1 METVNVNF
9 PNREKVLVRN
19 CELRL
24 IRRLPGTGEV
34 RLRAGERITADHV
47 LARTD
52 PKNNAVTISV
62 ADQLGIAPQD
72 VAKFLMKPVGSRFSA
87 GEAIARNRKGLRTVV
102 VATPQAGT
110 LTSVDIN
117 AGTASIEP
125 GGAGVFRSMVA
136 GDIEFVDGK
145 QSVSIRTTG
154 SRLFGIIG
162 LGGPVSGEI
171 AIVAATLGEELNI
184 AKITPELKG
193 KIVVGGGWASAAA
206 IKKLTDVGAVGLITG
221 GFVDREVAASLG
233 VSMEDR
239 LSPWRLKPGEQAI
252 ADESMPAIAMMA
264 TEGFGQ
270 IPINPHAFAFLQEF
284 QGKTGVLFTT
294 TRVIGFLARP
304 QLIFVN
310 EEMLD
315 DDAPVATTS
324 IAPGCLAR
332 FVDQNALGQSIEIVS
347 GPNHGRR
354 GDGNMIEMVE
364 VLLPNGQYRTV
375 PLANIELV
383 A

>member
-1 METVNVNF
+1 MESVNVNF

-19 CELRL
+19 RELRL
-24 IRRLPGTGEV
+24 LRRLPGTGDV
-34 RLRAGERITADHV
+34 RLRAGERISADHV

-110 LTSVDIN
+110 LISIDVN
-117 AGTASIEP
+117 AGTAIIEP
-125 GGAGVFRSMVA
+125 GGAGVFRSLVA

-145 QSVSIRTTG
+145 QSVAIRTVG
-154 SRLFGIIG
+154 SRLFGIVG

-171 AIVAATLGEELNI
+171 AVVATTMGEELTV
-184 AKITPELKG
+184 AKVTPELKG
-193 KIVVGGGWASAAA
+193 KIVVGGGWASSAA
-206 IKKLTDVGAVGLITG
+206 IKRLAEVGAVGLITG

-233 VSMEDR
+233 ASAEDR
-239 LSPWRLKPGEQAI
+239 LSPWRLKPSEQAI
-252 ADESMPAIAMMA
+252 ADETVPAIALMA

-270 IPINPHAFAFLQEF
+270 IPINPHAFAFLNEF
-284 QGKTGVLFTT
+284 QGQTGVLFTA
-294 TRVIGFLARP
+294 TRVIGFLSRP

-310 EEMLD
+310 EAMLD
-315 DDAPVATTS
+315 DDAPAATTTFS
-324 IAPGCLAR
+324 PGNLAR
-332 FVDQNALGQSIEIVS
+332 FIDQNALGQSVEIVH
-347 GPNHGRR
+347 GPNHSRR
-354 GDGNMIEMVE
+354 GDGNMVEMVE